1 MSTSRLVFALGLA
14 LAIPAGAQQQ
24 APAPDPHA
32 GHEGMHHPAPAPQ
45 PQTNKAAQNYFGEI
59 PLVDQ
64 DGKTRRLYSDLIQ
77 DKVVV
82 IDFMFTSC
90 TGACPIMSNNFA
102 KIQEWLGDRLGKDV
116 YLLSVSVDPANDTPA
131 KMKEYAARYK
141 AKPGWYFLTGSQEN
155 INAALRKLGNYV
167 ENPEAHQ
174 NLFLIGNDKT
184 GLWKKAFGLAEP
196 EALIPVV
203 QSVLEDVPENNGEKS
218 GAS

>member
-1 MSTSRLVFALGLA
+1 M
-14 LAIPAGAQQQ
+14 
-24 APAPDPHA
+24 
-32 GHEGMHHPAPAPQ
+32 PAPQ
-45 PQTNKAAQNYFGEI
+45 PQTNKAAQSYFGEI

-64 DGKTRRLYSDLIQ
+64 DGKTQRLYSDLIQ
-77 DKVVV
+77 NKVVV

-102 KIQEWLGDRLGKDV
+102 KIQDWLGDRLGKDV

-141 AKPGWYFLTGSQEN
+141 ARPGWYFLTGSQEN
-155 INAALRKLGNYV
+155 VDAALRKLGNYV

-196 EALIPVV
+196 TALIPVV
-203 QSVLEDVPENNGEKS
+203 QSVLEDKGEGS